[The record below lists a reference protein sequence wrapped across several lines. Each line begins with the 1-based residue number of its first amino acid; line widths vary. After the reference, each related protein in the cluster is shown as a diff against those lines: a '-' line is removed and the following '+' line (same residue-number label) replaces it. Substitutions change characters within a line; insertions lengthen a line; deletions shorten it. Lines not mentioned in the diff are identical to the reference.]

1 MKIFNFIF
9 QNKNKIVDKI
19 DNKLITDQYCEIA
32 RLLKE
37 AREQKNLSIEDLSEV
52 SKIPQAT
59 LNAIENNIKDLRPKH
74 PFIRSILLKLEDCL
88 SLRKN
93 TLVGLSIREINNIKK
108 DKKIIIRKYE
118 FLNSWRGS
126 IVYFIFL
133 ISVIFFLNRYFVS
146 NINVIE
152 LQIIEKEINKK

>member
-37 AREQKNLSIEDLSEV
+37 AREQKDLSIEDLSEV

>member
-37 AREQKNLSIEDLSEV
+37 AREQKDLSIEDLSEV

-108 DKKIIIRKYE
+108 DKKIIIRKYD

-146 NINVIE
+146 NINIIE